1 MTELLTRKDA
11 AAYLATKGIRSS
23 QSTLARYAMG
33 GNGPQYAL
41 IGRTAY
47 YRTQWLDA
55 WLEEQLT
62 PHSHSLA
69 HMLQDQRGGGHA
81 ESYLSH
87 RAASRQNCTHHTSE
101 SNWIGLHRLLRWRLS

>member
-1 MTELLTRKDA
+1 MPELLIRKDTA
-11 AAYLATKGIRSS
+11 DYPETKGIRSS
-23 QSTLARYAMG
+23 QSSLARYAMC

-47 YRTQWLDA
+47 YRPQWLDA

-69 HMLQDQRGGGHA
+69 HMLQEQRGG
-81 ESYLSH
+81 SDV
-87 RAASRQNCTHHTSE
+87 
-101 SNWIGLHRLLRWRLS
+101 